1 MLDEDVEDYE
11 EMAVTLRALA
21 RRLARRA
28 AQEEVKGKLISVSI
42 RYSDFR
48 NAVRSVA
55 LDSYVNDEKTIYEH
69 ALYLFDRNYSGEPVR
84 HLGIHLGSLKDR
96 RHMIHQFSMFEE
108 QPATNSI
115 DDVLEQLNARMPGA
129 HLIRASDAGDK
140 SKSG

>member
-1 MLDEDVEDYE
+1 M
-11 EMAVTLRALA
+11 
-21 RRLARRA
+21 
-28 AQEEVKGKLISVSI
+28 
-42 RYSDFR
+42 
-48 NAVRSVA
+48 A
-55 LDSYVNDEKTIYEH
+55 LDIYVNDEKTIYEH